1 MSKTLILLLT
11 VCLLSALAAGTAC
24 AANAHLEETWDG
36 YTSGTTPYGK
46 NNGWDWELKN
56 GDWMGLNGP
65 AQSGTQSYSIGEGQT
80 SQVMYAIDVTGSDH
94 IAVQG
99 WLHDSGASSNT
110 WLGLGNDATQNNS
123 LVRIGTN
130 NSLEYQ
136 VQWGMFFEGSG
147 INTMSTTLPIEAGW
161 HYTRLD
167 IVNTNYLGFW
177 RCDWLIDSAD
187 RTVRKTGSFSWF
199 FDRTSAN
206 RVVLGSDMPT
216 EGAVSWDS
224 LKVGSYDFVG
234 PALPVPEP
242 GSLLALGAGLVGLAG
257 MIRKRRA

>member
-1 MSKTLILLLT
+1 MT
-11 VCLLSALAAGTAC
+11 APAGAV
-24 AANAHLEETWDG
+24 NAQLEETWDG
-36 YTSGTTPYGK
+36 YTSGSTPYGK

-65 AQSGTQSYSIGEGQT
+65 AKSGSQSYSIDYGST
-80 SQVMYAIDVTGSDH
+80 SEITYAIDLNTSAIDH
-94 IAVQG
+94 VVVQG
-99 WLHDSGASSNT
+99 WLYDSGDLSNS
-110 WLGLGNDATQNNS
+110 WLGLGNHETTNNS

-147 INTMSTTLPIEAGW
+147 LNTVSTALPIEAGW

-167 IVNTNYLGFW
+167 IVNANYLGFW

-199 FDRTSAN
+199 FDRPSAT
-206 RVVLGSDMPT
+206 RVVLGSNVST
-216 EGAVSWDS
+216 YGAVAWDDI
-224 LKVGSYDFVG
+224 KVGSYEFVG
-234 PALPVPEP
+234 PALPIPEP
-242 GSLLALGAGLVGLAG
+242 GGLFALGTGLIGLAG
-257 MIRKRRA
+257 IIRRRRI